1 MTLIIGGQ
9 CTNGVVLVGDT
20 KITIDSGT
28 SFSYTK
34 KIVAPSPEI
43 VIGSAGSTGLARTFH
58 SRLILG
64 IEKITKQKLKEDL
77 SVNLNEEL
85 ILLTEKIIYEMGNIY
100 GIQTVASLIDTLIVI
115 RSDLEP
121 ELINLTG
128 GGIPEPVIN
137 FHSIGHG
144 GPYGSFILKT
154 LWEKYDP
161 MNMNQFTKIACL
173 TIKCV
178 QDLELDNSVGL
189 EKDGTPQ
196 VYLIPSIPQSQID
209 SIKNDREA
217 KKVFEKYKIKELSK
231 NEVKLLMKTSIK
243 NISNIKST
251 IDKLK
256 F

>member
-1 MTLIIGGQ
+1 LTLIIGGQ
-9 CTNGVVLVGDT
+9 CTDGVALVGDR
-20 KITIDSGT
+20 KITIDGGT

-34 KIVAPSPEI
+34 KIVSPSPEI

-64 IEKITKQKLKEDL
+64 IEQITKQKLKNQ

-85 ILLTEKIIYEMGNIY
+85 ILLTAEIIHEMGDTY
-100 GIQTVASLIDTLIVI
+100 GIPTVVSLIDTLIVI
-115 RSDLEP
+115 RSNLEP

-128 GGIPEPVIN
+128 SGIPEPVIN

-154 LWEKYDP
+154 LWEKYNP
-161 MNMNQFTKIACL
+161 MNMKQFTKIACL

-178 QDLELDNSVGL
+178 QDLDLDYSVGI
-189 EKDGTPQ
+189 EKDGIPQ
-196 VYLIPSIPQSQID
+196 VYLIPSIPQSQIN
-209 SIKNDREA
+209 SIKNDTEA
-217 KKVFEKYKIKELSK
+217 KKIFAKYRIKELNK
-231 NEVKLLMKTSIK
+231 NEAK